1 MVDEDVVLGRDVEV
15 LVAFSTGLRE
25 VDRVD
30 RGSLG
35 GWWKDVVVTVAAGA
49 VGHVLTGTESRAAMR
64 LVLLRG
70 IFVTASAR
78 LATNEE
84 WIVEV
89 SVRHRGAVP
98 VAVEALESVVRRMRD
113 IVGKYRIVAAGLVTL
128 GAGRAVDRFVL
139 VLLSN
144 RGACGDRAG
153 ENDGDDGAKKEGL
166 TANVLNRSSL

>member
-1 MVDEDVVLGRDVEV
+1 
-15 LVAFSTGLRE
+15 
-25 VDRVD
+25 
-30 RGSLG
+30 
-35 GWWKDVVVTVAAGA
+35 
-49 VGHVLTGTESRAAMR
+49 MR

-139 VLLSN
+139 LLLSN

-166 TANVLNRSSL
+166 TADVLKRSSL